1 MAGKGA
7 TGAVHE
13 SRRGLAGKVLQMRF
27 VCAVARLSRTAL
39 DVAGRSAARS
49 RSRAPHQSDRH
60 CSSAYG
66 WRCLRVV
73 ASCPFD
79 LSPQMADRM
88 ASQATLA
95 NRLRSAA
102 ERTDLDQADVADL
115 VGANPRTV
123 ARWLALET
131 EPRTDVRRRLLEVLA
146 VLEHLSG
153 MLQPQAA
160 HDWLFSPNPALA
172 HRKPIELLGKAWRGG
187 KQLLAP
193 GSFLPR
199 TLAQPAQA
207 CSGSRSTHDCSTARR
222 YT

>member
-1 MAGKGA
+1 
-7 TGAVHE
+7 
-13 SRRGLAGKVLQMRF
+13 
-27 VCAVARLSRTAL
+27 
-39 DVAGRSAARS
+39 
-49 RSRAPHQSDRH
+49 
-60 CSSAYG
+60 
-66 WRCLRVV
+66 
-73 ASCPFD
+73 
-79 LSPQMADRM
+79 MADRM

-153 MLQPQAA
+153 VLQPQAA

-172 HRKPIELLGKAWRGG
+172 HRKPIELLGQGDWREVLG
-187 KQLLAP
+187 LIDALAE
-193 GSFLPR
+193 GVFV
-199 TLAQPAQA
+199 
-207 CSGSRSTHDCSTARR
+207 
-222 YT
+222 